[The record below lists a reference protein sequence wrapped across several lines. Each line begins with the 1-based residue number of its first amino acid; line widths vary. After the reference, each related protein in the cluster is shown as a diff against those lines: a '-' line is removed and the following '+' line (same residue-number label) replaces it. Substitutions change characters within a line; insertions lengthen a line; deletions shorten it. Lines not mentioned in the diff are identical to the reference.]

1 MSTKLL
7 SLLAGVAL
15 AVTFSAAQA
24 GEPERLT
31 TTQLDGVTAGAA
43 VAASLGAGIC
53 QGGSTACGT
62 SASQRARAHSSLRVG
77 SNGSIRARD
86 SASARSSG
94 SANSTGGGAA
104 SVAVGVAAA
113 GF

>member
-15 AVTFSAAQA
+15 AVSFSAAQA
-24 GEPERLT
+24 GEPQRLT

-43 VAASLGAGIC
+43 GAAAIAGGIC

-62 SASQRARAHSSLRVG
+62 SASQRVRAHSSLRVG
-77 SNGSIRARD
+77 SNGSIRASD
-86 SASARSSG
+86 SASARSRA
-94 SANSTGGGAA
+94 SANSSGGAA
-104 SVAVGVAAA
+104 AA
-113 GF
+113 GAAGIAVAG

>member
-15 AVTFSAAQA
+15 AVSFSAAQA
-24 GEPERLT
+24 GEPQRLT
-31 TTQLDGVTAGAA
+31 ATQLDGVTAGAA
-43 VAASLGAGIC
+43 IGASLGAAAC

-62 SASQRARAHSSLRVG
+62 SAWQSARANSSLRVG
-77 SNGSIRARD
+77 SNGSIRVRD

-94 SANSTGGGAA
+94 SANSAGGGAA
-104 SVAVGVAAA
+104 ALAVGVAA
-113 GF
+113 GG